1 MRFANSVFC
10 VAIGLSAATA
20 HANPIAEMV
29 CTYAP
34 SQSQLV
40 ADITKTLGGSG
51 AGALAIM
58 KSTGLSAVKHSS
70 GSYIFTG
77 SGGYVSGT
85 YGGAAV
91 APFLTYGSILF
102 AGGAVTLELACFP
115 KNHPEAIA
123 KIKEITKAYEQEIQG
138 GLESQKLNEIQKAA
152 LDKIKRLN
160 NSAIDIR
167 DDAGDRIREANSV
180 AIDYRDTAM
189 GYFVR

>member
-1 MRFANSVFC
+1 MRSAKAVVC
-10 VAIGLSAATA
+10 VAMGLAAATA
-20 HANPIAEMV
+20 SANPMVEAV

-34 SQSQLV
+34 SQSQVV

-70 GSYIFTG
+70 GTYIFTG

-91 APFLTYGSILF
+91 APFLTYGSIFL
-102 AGGAVTLELACFP
+102 AGGAVTLELLCSP
-115 KNHPEAIA
+115 KNHPAAIA
-123 KIKEITKAYEQEIQG
+123 RIKEITKAYEQEIQG
-138 GLESQKLNEIQKAA
+138 GLESQKLNEIQQAA
-152 LDKIKRLN
+152 LKKVKDLN

-167 DDAGDRIREANSV
+167 DDASDRIREANSV